1 MKNLKLLS
9 VLGIAMLSLLSFT
22 YLKDIRF
29 IKDGTYKAS
38 ISKVSNKDERGLT
51 GGNGYSDVVTVKIE
65 NNIIQYINTLKY
77 NKNSDKLLNLP
88 LSIDNNGNATA
99 EATDFEQDTFNK
111 NDKGWHYTYK
121 LKIKKEEL
129 TK

>member
-22 YLKDIRF
+22 YFKSENT
-29 IKDGTYKAS
+29 IKDGLYKAS
-38 ISKVSNKDERGLT
+38 ISKVSSIDERGLT
-51 GGNGYSDVVTVKIE
+51 GGNGYSDVVNVKIE
-65 NNIIQYINTLKY
+65 NNIIQYISTLKY

-99 EATDFEQDTFNK
+99 EATDFEQD